1 MLGLKFKD
9 YEQEVRSHLSGMFSK
24 NLFDF
29 DRDVATISVNRWAH
43 GYTIGGPG
51 DSTRIGRQPFGRI
64 ARNPQ
69 RRCHGGRGAIGW
81 ASHFVG
87 QRVGHVQYGCA
98 ARQVT
103 DLGQPARERMPGVDP
118 LVHGILTSNVRVD
131 GELRP
136 AQEVGPAAPTL
147 FDHCRAAGLRSA
159 GVFGDQNLVGV
170 CGARAADAHWPPEGV
185 LPEQAARGAFGFGA
199 DRAVLDALG
208 TFDLDALDLLVLQ
221 LDEVDT
227 ARHRFGPDAPEVLE
241 QCRATD
247 AVFGAVLEQLRPRW
261 HETIVIAVSDHDHEA
276 VREGAVDLALEAT
289 ARGLDL
295 LVDHDGTSTVLYG
308 SAERSVLLELPGVS
322 DARALAPDCTLV
334 WGEPGQAF
342 GADWGLKAQHGSPR
356 TTTQMAIVGGG
367 HPAAKALGERIA
379 RTPPPATLWAD
390 LVRELLPGV

>member
-1 MLGLKFKD
+1 MQARVVLAILDAFPH
-9 YEQEVRSHLSGMFSK
+9 ERVSAELTPQLWSLA
-24 NLFDF
+24 
-29 DRDVATISVNRWAH
+29 VA
-43 GYTIGGPG
+43 
-51 DSTRIGRQPFGRI
+51 
-64 ARNPQ
+64 
-69 RRCHGGRGAIGW
+69 GGRAAAGGRAVLS
-81 ASHFVG
+81 ASTYPNHATFV
-87 QRVGHVQYGCA
+87 
-98 ARQVT
+98 T
-103 DLGQPARERMPGVDP
+103 GVDP